1 MKTLQKISLFVALM
15 LNVPVWGQH
24 FEFKATNPFGLE
36 LTRPDTSQPA
46 LRFVFYD
53 FDNDGDKDAI
63 IAGIDSIDQ
72 ESQPFTFKNIT
83 YFVSMQENIGNRW
96 TPVFKTREAAYP
108 DLLQMTG
115 FVYPAAG
122 DLNGDH
128 KPDFLVCCDADE
140 YLNLGVRYFES
151 KPDGGYKSYSAAQL
165 KLNGFSAGSF
175 FIPEIAD
182 MDKDGDNDLLMSG
195 FVRYYGEDGEE
206 TDVATMLYAK
216 NTGSATVP
224 HFQGWYQNTNGIASY
239 LFKSAFFLTGDLDL
253 DDDVDLFTIWQEAA
267 NDDIFYIGGIFNDPL
282 LNGKANFVTAL
293 SFIGLPSQVS
303 DVASI
308 PALVDLD
315 GDRDI
320 DVLMLENMLTDT
332 MRLSYYENT
341 SCTGQID
348 NKVTKTGQTLKA
360 RATGVEYQ
368 WINCATGLPIEG
380 ATQQVFVPA
389 ISGKYAVRLRD
400 NKGCENM
407 SLCEEVVISGTD
419 EELEQNLEVGPVPAR
434 ANVLIK
440 NKEGIGIDQIQLFTA
455 DGKIILKKTDCGIS
469 TTVDVSTLTAGAY
482 FLEITINGRRAM
494 KKIMVAP

>member
-1 MKTLQKISLFVALM
+1 MKPIQKTSLFVAMILT
-15 LNVPVWGQH
+15 LPLWSQQ

-53 FDNDGDKDAI
+53 IDNDGDKDAI
-63 IAGIDSIDQ
+63 ITGIDSVDQ
-72 ESQPFTFKNIT
+72 NTQPFTFKNIT
-83 YFVSMQENIGNRW
+83 YFVSMQENIGSRW
-96 TPVFKTREAAYP
+96 SPVFKSREAAYP

-140 YLNLGVRYFES
+140 YLNLSVRYFES
-151 KPDGGYKSYSAAQL
+151 KPDGGYKSYSADQL

-195 FVRYYGEDGEE
+195 FVRYYGEEGEE

-216 NTGSATVP
+216 NTGSATAP

-239 LFKSAFFLTGDLDL
+239 LFKSAFLLTGDLDL
-253 DDDVDLFTIWQEAA
+253 DDDIDLFSIWQEAA
-267 NDDIFYIGGIFNDPL
+267 NDDIFYLGGIFNDPL
-282 LNGKANFVTAL
+282 INGKANFVSAL

-308 PALVDLD
+308 PALVDMD

-320 DVLMLENMLTDT
+320 DIMMLENMLTDT
-332 MRLSYYENT
+332 MRLAYYENT

-348 NKVTKTGQTLKA
+348 NKVTKTGQMLKA
-360 RATGVEYQ
+360 RAIGVEYQ
-368 WINCATGLPIEG
+368 WINCTTGLPIEG
-380 ATQQVFVPA
+380 ATQQVFVPTT
-389 ISGKYAVRLRD
+389 SGRYAVRLRD
-400 NKGCENM
+400 NKGCENL
-407 SLCEEVVISGTD
+407 SVCEDVVISGTD
-419 EELEQNLEVGPVPAR
+419 ETLEQNLELGPVPAKGS
-434 ANVLIK
+434 VWIK
-440 NKEGIGIDQIQLFTA
+440 NKEGESIDQITLYA
-455 DGKIILKKTDCGIS
+455 SDGKKLVEKASCGVTTTIDLTTIAAGMYYVEIIVK
-469 TTVDVSTLTAGAY
+469 
-482 FLEITINGRRAM
+482 GRRAV
-494 KKIMVAP
+494 KRIMVAP